1 MTVAVTTLRSTIAT
15 ALSNP
20 TVWQVFSFPPASP
33 LANSVV
39 VEPDDPMITPSNNSK
54 NTISPMYHCRIKL
67 YLPLLD
73 NQGSLQDL
81 EKMIPSLKKDAQIY
95 VHCAGGYRSMIAA
108 SMLKSAGFGLVKNVY
123 GGWSKIKELDLPK
136 VMPAKQSV

>member
-39 VEPDDPMITPSNNSK
+39 VEPDDPYIVPSNNQHITVAPLA
-54 NTISPMYHCRIKL
+54 NFRIKL

-73 NQGSLQDL
+73 NQGSLQDMETFIVAVFTKL
-81 EKMIPSLKKDAQIY
+81 
-95 VHCAGGYRSMIAA
+95 AA
-108 SMLKSAGFGLVKNVY
+108 SSLNYNIGSVSGVSVDTTAGDLLTSEIRVSLLTS
-123 GGWSKIKELDLPK
+123 WS
-136 VMPAKQSV
+136 

>member
-20 TVWQVFSFPPASP
+20 AVWQVFSFPPASP

-39 VEPDDPMITPSNNSK
+39 VEPDDPYITPSNNQHI
-54 NTISPMYHCRIKL
+54 TIAPLANFRIKL

-73 NQGSLQDL
+73 NQGSLQ
-81 EKMIPSLKKDAQIY
+81 
-95 VHCAGGYRSMIAA
+95 SMEEFIVAVFTKLAA
-108 SMLKSAGFGLVKNVY
+108 SSLTYNIGSVSGVSVDTTAGDMLTTEIRLSLLTS
-123 GGWSKIKELDLPK
+123 WS
-136 VMPAKQSV
+136 

>member
-20 TVWQVFSFPPASP
+20 AVWQLFSFPPASP

-39 VEPDDPMITPSNNSK
+39 VEPDDPYIVPSNNQHITVAPLA
-54 NTISPMYHCRIKL
+54 NFRIKL

-73 NQGSLQDL
+73 NQGSL
-81 EKMIPSLKKDAQIY
+81 A
-95 VHCAGGYRSMIAA
+95 SMEDFIVDVFTKLAA
-108 SMLKSAGFGLVKNVY
+108 SSLNYNIGSVSGVSVDTTAGDLLTTEIRLSILTS
-123 GGWSKIKELDLPK
+123 WS
-136 VMPAKQSV
+136 

>member
-39 VEPDDPMITPSNNSK
+39 VEPDDPYIVPSNNQHITVAPLA
-54 NTISPMYHCRIKL
+54 NFRIKL

-73 NQGSLQDL
+73 NQGSLMDMEEFIVGIFTKL
-81 EKMIPSLKKDAQIY
+81 
-95 VHCAGGYRSMIAA
+95 AA
-108 SMLKSAGFGLVKNVY
+108 STLNYNIGSVSGVSVDTTAGDLLTTEIRVSILTS
-123 GGWSKIKELDLPK
+123 WS
-136 VMPAKQSV
+136 

>member
-20 TVWQVFSFPPASP
+20 AVWQAFSFPPASP

-39 VEPDDPMITPSNNSK
+39 VEPDDPYIVPSNNQHITVAPLA
-54 NTISPMYHCRIKL
+54 NFRLKL

-73 NQGSLQDL
+73 NQGSL
-81 EKMIPSLKKDAQIY
+81 A
-95 VHCAGGYRSMIAA
+95 SMEDFIVAVFTKLAA
-108 SMLKSAGFGLVKNVY
+108 SSLNYNIGSVSGVSVDTTAGDLLTAEIRLSILTS
-123 GGWSKIKELDLPK
+123 WS
-136 VMPAKQSV
+136 

>member
-39 VEPDDPMITPSNNSK
+39 VEPDDPYIVPSNNQHITVAPLA
-54 NTISPMYHCRIKL
+54 NFRIKL

-73 NQGSLQDL
+73 NQGSLQDMETFIVDVFTKL
-81 EKMIPSLKKDAQIY
+81 
-95 VHCAGGYRSMIAA
+95 AA
-108 SMLKSAGFGLVKNVY
+108 SSLNYNIGSVSGVSVDTTAGDLLTTEIRLSILTS
-123 GGWSKIKELDLPK
+123 WS
-136 VMPAKQSV
+136 

>member
-20 TVWQVFSFPPASP
+20 TVYQVFSFPPASP

-39 VEPDDPMITPSNNSK
+39 VEPDDPYIVPSNNQHITVAPLA
-54 NTISPMYHCRIKL
+54 NFRIKL

-73 NQGSLQDL
+73 NQGSLMDMEEFIVAVFTKL
-81 EKMIPSLKKDAQIY
+81 
-95 VHCAGGYRSMIAA
+95 AA
-108 SMLKSAGFGLVKNVY
+108 STLNYNIGSVSGVSVDTTSGDLLTTEIRVSIITS
-123 GGWSKIKELDLPK
+123 WS
-136 VMPAKQSV
+136 

>member
-39 VEPDDPMITPSNNSK
+39 VEPDDPYIVPSNNQHI
-54 NTISPMYHCRIKL
+54 TIAPMANFRIKL

-73 NQGSLQDL
+73 NQGSLQDMETFIVGVFTKL
-81 EKMIPSLKKDAQIY
+81 
-95 VHCAGGYRSMIAA
+95 AA
-108 SMLKSAGFGLVKNVY
+108 SSLTYNIGSVSGVSVDTTAGDMLTTEIRLSLLTS
-123 GGWSKIKELDLPK
+123 WS
-136 VMPAKQSV
+136 

>member
-20 TVWQVFSFPPASP
+20 AVWQVFSFPPASP

-39 VEPDDPMITPSNNSK
+39 VEPDDPYIVPSNNQHI
-54 NTISPMYHCRIKL
+54 TVAPMANFRIKL

-73 NQGSLQDL
+73 NQGSL
-81 EKMIPSLKKDAQIY
+81 A
-95 VHCAGGYRSMIAA
+95 SMEDFIVDVFTKLAA
-108 SMLKSAGFGLVKNVY
+108 SSLNYNIGSVSGVSVDPTAGDMLTTEIRLSLLTS
-123 GGWSKIKELDLPK
+123 WS
-136 VMPAKQSV
+136 

>member
-20 TVWQVFSFPPASP
+20 AVWQVFSFPPASP

-39 VEPDDPMITPSNNSK
+39 VEPDDPYIVPSNNQHI
-54 NTISPMYHCRIKL
+54 TIAPLANFRIKL

-73 NQGSLQDL
+73 NQGSL
-81 EKMIPSLKKDAQIY
+81 A
-95 VHCAGGYRSMIAA
+95 SMEDFIVDVFTKLAA
-108 SMLKSAGFGLVKNVY
+108 STLNYNIGSVSGVSVDTTAG
-123 GGWSKIKELDLPK
+123 DLLSTEIR
-136 VMPAKQSV
+136 VSILTSWA

>member
-20 TVWQVFSFPPASP
+20 TVWQGFSFPPASP

-39 VEPDDPMITPSNNSK
+39 VEPDDPYIVPSNNQHI
-54 NTISPMYHCRIKL
+54 TIAPLANFRIKL

-73 NQGSLQDL
+73 NQGSLQDMETFIVDVFTKL
-81 EKMIPSLKKDAQIY
+81 
-95 VHCAGGYRSMIAA
+95 AA
-108 SMLKSAGFGLVKNVY
+108 SSLNYNIGSVSGVSVDTTAGDLLTSEIRVSLLTS
-123 GGWSKIKELDLPK
+123 WS
-136 VMPAKQSV
+136 

>member
-20 TVWQVFSFPPASP
+20 AVWQVFSFPPASP

-39 VEPDDPMITPSNNSK
+39 VEPDDPYIVPSNNQHI
-54 NTISPMYHCRIKL
+54 TIAPLANFRIKL

-73 NQGSLQDL
+73 NQGSL
-81 EKMIPSLKKDAQIY
+81 A
-95 VHCAGGYRSMIAA
+95 SMEDFIVDVFTKLAA
-108 SMLKSAGFGLVKNVY
+108 SSLNYNIGSVSGVSVDTTAG
-123 GGWSKIKELDLPK
+123 DLLTTEIRLSILTSW
-136 VMPAKQSV
+136 A

>member
-39 VEPDDPMITPSNNSK
+39 VEPDDPYIVPSNNQHITVAPLA
-54 NTISPMYHCRIKL
+54 NFRLKL

-73 NQGSLQDL
+73 NQGSL
-81 EKMIPSLKKDAQIY
+81 A
-95 VHCAGGYRSMIAA
+95 SMEDFIVAVFTKLAA
-108 SMLKSAGFGLVKNVY
+108 SSLNYNIGSVSGVSVDTTAGDLLTTEIRLSILTS
-123 GGWSKIKELDLPK
+123 WS
-136 VMPAKQSV
+136 

>member
-39 VEPDDPMITPSNNSK
+39 VEPDDPYIVPSNNQHI
-54 NTISPMYHCRIKL
+54 TIAPLANFRLKL

-73 NQGSLQDL
+73 NQGSLQDMETFVVDVFTKL
-81 EKMIPSLKKDAQIY
+81 
-95 VHCAGGYRSMIAA
+95 AA
-108 SMLKSAGFGLVKNVY
+108 SSLNYNIGSVSGVSVDTTAGDLLTSEIRVSLLTS
-123 GGWSKIKELDLPK
+123 WS
-136 VMPAKQSV
+136 

>member
-20 TVWQVFSFPPASP
+20 AVWQVFSFPPASP

-39 VEPDDPMITPSNNSK
+39 VEPDDPYIVPSNNQHITVAPLA
-54 NTISPMYHCRIKL
+54 NFRLKL

-73 NQGSLQDL
+73 NQGSLQDMETFIVAVFTKL
-81 EKMIPSLKKDAQIY
+81 
-95 VHCAGGYRSMIAA
+95 AA
-108 SMLKSAGFGLVKNVY
+108 SSLNYNIGSVSGVSVDTTAGDLLTTEIRLSILTS
-123 GGWSKIKELDLPK
+123 WS
-136 VMPAKQSV
+136 

>member
-1 MTVAVTTLRSTIAT
+1 MTVAVTTLRATIAT

-39 VEPDDPMITPSNNSK
+39 VEPDDPYLSPSNNSR
-54 NTISPMYHCRIKL
+54 NTVSPLANFRIKL

-73 NQGSLQDL
+73 NQGSLQDIETFIVGVFNKL
-81 EKMIPSLKKDAQIY
+81 AESNLQYSIGTVSGVSVDT
-95 VHCAGGYRSMIAA
+95 
-108 SMLKSAGFGLVKNVY
+108 SAGDLLTCEMRVSILTS
-123 GGWSKIKELDLPK
+123 WS
-136 VMPAKQSV
+136 

>member
-39 VEPDDPMITPSNNSK
+39 VEPDDPYIVPSNNQHI
-54 NTISPMYHCRIKL
+54 TIAPLANFRIKL

-73 NQGSLQDL
+73 NQGSLQDMETFIVAVFTKL
-81 EKMIPSLKKDAQIY
+81 
-95 VHCAGGYRSMIAA
+95 AA
-108 SMLKSAGFGLVKNVY
+108 SSLNYNIGSVSGVSVDTTAG
-123 GGWSKIKELDLPK
+123 DLLSTEIRLSILTSW
-136 VMPAKQSV
+136 A

>member
-20 TVWQVFSFPPASP
+20 AVWQVFSFPPASP

-39 VEPDDPMITPSNNSK
+39 VEPDDPYIVPSNNQHITVAPLA
-54 NTISPMYHCRIKL
+54 NFRIKL

-73 NQGSLQDL
+73 NQGSLMDIEEFIVGVFTKL
-81 EKMIPSLKKDAQIY
+81 
-95 VHCAGGYRSMIAA
+95 AA
-108 SMLKSAGFGLVKNVY
+108 SSLNYNIGYVSGVSVDTTAGDMLTTEIRLSLLTS
-123 GGWSKIKELDLPK
+123 WS
-136 VMPAKQSV
+136 

>member
-20 TVWQVFSFPPASP
+20 AVWQVFSFPPASP

-39 VEPDDPMITPSNNSK
+39 VEPDDPYIVPSNNQHITVAPLA
-54 NTISPMYHCRIKL
+54 NFRIKL

-73 NQGSLQDL
+73 NQGSLMDMEEFIVGVFTKL
-81 EKMIPSLKKDAQIY
+81 
-95 VHCAGGYRSMIAA
+95 AA
-108 SMLKSAGFGLVKNVY
+108 STLNYNIGSVSGVSVDTTAGDLLTTEIRVSILTS
-123 GGWSKIKELDLPK
+123 WS
-136 VMPAKQSV
+136 

>member
-20 TVWQVFSFPPASP
+20 AVWQVFSFPPASP

-39 VEPDDPMITPSNNSK
+39 VEPDDPYIVPSNNQHITVAPLA
-54 NTISPMYHCRIKL
+54 NFRIKL

-73 NQGSLQDL
+73 NQGSLASMEDFIVDVFTKL
-81 EKMIPSLKKDAQIY
+81 AASSLKYNIGSVSGVSVDTT
-95 VHCAGGYRSMIAA
+95 AGDLLTTEIRLSILT
-108 SMLKSAGFGLVKNVY
+108 S
-123 GGWSKIKELDLPK
+123 WS
-136 VMPAKQSV
+136 

>member
-39 VEPDDPMITPSNNSK
+39 VEPDDPFIIPSNNQH
-54 NTISPMYHCRIKL
+54 NTISPLANFRIKL

-73 NQGSLQDL
+73 NQGSLQDIETFIVGVFNKL
-81 EKMIPSLKKDAQIY
+81 AESNLTYKIGSVSGVSVDTT
-95 VHCAGGYRSMIAA
+95 AGDLLTCSMQVSILT
-108 SMLKSAGFGLVKNVY
+108 S
-123 GGWSKIKELDLPK
+123 WS
-136 VMPAKQSV
+136 

>member
-15 ALSNP
+15 ALCNP

-39 VEPDDPMITPSNNSK
+39 VEPDDPYLVPSNNGK
-54 NTISPMYHCRIKL
+54 IQVSPLANFRIKL

-73 NQGSLQDL
+73 NQGSL
-81 EKMIPSLKKDAQIY
+81 A
-95 VHCAGGYRSMIAA
+95 SMEDFIVDVFTKLAA
-108 SMLKSAGFGLVKNVY
+108 STLKYNIGSVSGVSVDTTAGDLLTTEIRVSLLTS
-123 GGWSKIKELDLPK
+123 WS
-136 VMPAKQSV
+136 

>member
-39 VEPDDPMITPSNNSK
+39 VEPDDPYIVPSNNQHI
-54 NTISPMYHCRIKL
+54 TIAPMANFRIKL

-73 NQGSLQDL
+73 NQGSLQDMETFIVGVFTKL
-81 EKMIPSLKKDAQIY
+81 
-95 VHCAGGYRSMIAA
+95 AA
-108 SMLKSAGFGLVKNVY
+108 SSLNYNIGSVSGVSVDTTAGDMLTTEIRLSLLTS
-123 GGWSKIKELDLPK
+123 WS
-136 VMPAKQSV
+136 

>member
-20 TVWQVFSFPPASP
+20 AVWQVFSFPPASP

-39 VEPDDPMITPSNNSK
+39 VEPDDPYIVPSNNQHITVAPLA
-54 NTISPMYHCRIKL
+54 NFRLKL

-73 NQGSLQDL
+73 NQGSL
-81 EKMIPSLKKDAQIY
+81 A
-95 VHCAGGYRSMIAA
+95 SMEDFIVDVFTKLAA
-108 SMLKSAGFGLVKNVY
+108 SSLNYNIGSVSGVSVDTTAG
-123 GGWSKIKELDLPK
+123 DLLTTEIRLGILTSW
-136 VMPAKQSV
+136 A